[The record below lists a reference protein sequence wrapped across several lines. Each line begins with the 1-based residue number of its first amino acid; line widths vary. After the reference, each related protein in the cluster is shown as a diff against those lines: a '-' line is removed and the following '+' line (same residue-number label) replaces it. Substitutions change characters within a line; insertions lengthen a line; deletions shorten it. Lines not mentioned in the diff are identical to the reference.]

1 MRNKQPTYCLQLIE
15 SALETIMDDGWG
27 KHFKHFSSEEKQE
40 VIDDVIKAF
49 DEDGLFI
56 LRDKYVIPGK
66 SGVLSAEDFKIN
78 EELFHNTEVDNYA

>member
-1 MRNKQPTYCLQLIE
+1 MCNQPTTYCLCLIE
-15 SALETIMDDGWG
+15 TALEAIMDDGWG

-40 VIDDVIKAF
+40 VINAVIKAF

-56 LRDKYVIPGK
+56 LRDKYVVPGK